1 MPSGPTWSHIPG
13 APGFRPTPPRRDP
26 REPAVILQP
35 RASRELQKGIN
46 LIANAVRPTL
56 GPRPRLVANEK
67 LLRVEPAEF
76 LDDGATIARRIT
88 EVKPRGVD
96 VGAMLIRQALWRV
109 HSDVGDGT
117 TTMAIIYQMV
127 FNEGIRYIDQMG
139 SNSMLLRSGFETGLS
154 AIVTALEQTATPIMG
169 KDETAL
175 MARGMCQE
183 DLEMA
188 NVLGEIFD
196 IVGPD
201 GLIIV
206 EPGHRYHLEREYIDG
221 TYWHLSG
228 WLSRWFVQEKAD
240 NRTTFEDAALLI
252 SDFKIQE
259 PSQLIPALDKCVKAG
274 VKKLIILAKEMSDS
288 AIGLLMTNNQAKT
301 IETMAVRA
309 PKVSGQQQVN
319 AIEDIAVLT
328 GGRAFHADGQDSFE
342 NFRIEDLG
350 YARRAWAAESMFGLF
365 GGKGDPRQV
374 RQRIAHLRAQLP
386 GAEPKN
392 ERKELQQRLGRLTG
406 ATALLKVGGI
416 SATEIETR
424 KETAERA
431 ITALRKALQGGVVAG
446 GGAAL
451 LNLQAALAGLPTP
464 QVEYAHAYT
473 ILARALEEPMRTI
486 AHNAG
491 CNPDVILEKVK
502 ALPNEYGLDARTRQ
516 IVDMRQTGIL
526 DAVLVL
532 KNALEIG
539 VHSAALALTTDVI
552 IHHKKPEIS
561 LEP

>member
-1 MPSGPTWSHIPG
+1 VD
-13 APGFRPTPPRRDP
+13 A
-26 REPAVILQP
+26 
-35 RASRELQKGIN
+35 
-46 LIANAVRPTL
+46 
-56 GPRPRLVANEK
+56 LVA
-67 LLRVEPAEF
+67 A
-76 LDDGATIARRIT
+76 LD
-88 EVKPRGVD
+88 
-96 VGAMLIRQALWRV
+96 
-109 HSDVGDGT
+109 
-117 TTMAIIYQMV
+117 
-127 FNEGIRYIDQMG
+127 
-139 SNSMLLRSGFETGLS
+139 
-154 AIVTALEQTATPIMG
+154 QTATAITG
-169 KDETAL
+169 KEQTAL

-183 DLEMA
+183 DQEMA

-206 EPGHRYHLEREYIDG
+206 EPGHRYELEREYIEG

-252 SDFKIQE
+252 SDFSITE
-259 PSQLIPALDKCVKAG
+259 PGQLVPALDKCVKAG
-274 VKKLIILAKEMSDS
+274 VKRLIILAKNISDS

-309 PKVSGQQQVN
+309 PKVGGQEQVN

-328 GGRAFHADGQDSFE
+328 GGRAFHADGKDSFE

-365 GGKGDPRQV
+365 GGKGDPRQI
-374 RQRIAHLRAQLP
+374 RQRIATLRAQLP
-386 GAEPKN
+386 EADVKN
-392 ERKELQQRLGRLTG
+392 ERKNLQQRLGRLTG

-431 ITALRKALQGGVVAG
+431 ITALRKSLQGGVVAG

-451 LNLQAALAGLPTP
+451 LNLQSALEGLPAP
-464 QVEYAHAYT
+464 QVEYAQAYK
-473 ILARALEEPMRTI
+473 ILARTLEEPMRVI
-486 AHNAG
+486 AYNSG
-491 CNPDVILEKVK
+491 CNPDVIVEKVK
-502 ALPNEYGLDARTRQ
+502 AMPKEYGLDGRTRQ
-516 IVDMRQTGIL
+516 IIDMRQAGIL

-532 KNALEIG
+532 RQALEIG
-539 VHSAALALTTDVI
+539 VRSAALALTTDVI
-552 IHHKKPEIS
+552 IHHKKPEVS
-561 LEP
+561 VEP